1 MLSWS
6 RRRGLA
12 YHTAPARWH
21 AGIGIV
27 RGKQPEWI
35 ALAQQVVGIDNVIHT
50 RLQTQYNRLRSVRT
64 YVCHLARP
72 FLGSRAPR
80 QSWPEGQI
88 VPASLPRWHIG
99 IVDLPVCSPSGYNG
113 WANAL
118 SSFRRIRSAY
128 PPIRVG
134 ACAAEV

>member
-64 YVCHLARP
+64 MYATSPVHSWSPGTAPVLAR
-72 FLGSRAPR
+72 GSNCAGLPAPL
-80 QSWPEGQI
+80 
-88 VPASLPRWHIG
+88 AHWH
-99 IVDLPVCSPSGYNG
+99 S
-113 WANAL
+113 
-118 SSFRRIRSAY
+118 RSTGML
-128 PPIRVG
+128 PIRL
-134 ACAAEV
+134 